1 MTTTPTVLFVCLHG
15 SAKSLIALEHF
26 RRLAQQRGVEV
37 QADWAG
43 IEPDAEIPP
52 RVVQGLL
59 GDGIDVRGRRPRQ
72 LTRADLKRA
81 SCVVTFDG
89 ERPTITR
96 RGMAFAD
103 TIFDGRTTLDGVG
116 AIRVD
121 DPDAVPGM
129 HRIRFAAPHARAL
142 TACLLIVGLLMPPS
156 CWAYRPFISTDAA
169 VADPQE
175 VEVELGYFTLERD
188 KGENS
193 FIIPRVVLN
202 YGLFRNWEAVGE
214 FAVLRTPDGDVTLI
228 DAAVPVKA

>member
-59 GDGIDVRGRRPRQ
+59 GDGIDVHR
-72 LTRADLKRA
+72 LFRAGHA
-81 SCVVTFDG
+81 VAVHDG

-142 TACLLIVGLLMPPS
+142 TACLLIVGLLMPP
-156 CWAYRPFISTDAA
+156 
-169 VADPQE
+169 
-175 VEVELGYFTLERD
+175 
-188 KGENS
+188 
-193 FIIPRVVLN
+193 
-202 YGLFRNWEAVGE
+202 
-214 FAVLRTPDGDVTLI
+214 
-228 DAAVPVKA
+228 